1 MEYFCCRKPII
12 LRVIQIKDKRF
23 EVFIPAAQLSEK
35 ISGLAQRLNQDYA
48 DSEPLFIVVLNGA
61 FMFAA
66 DLMKCVSVPCQ
77 LSFVRVASYQ
87 NTQSTGIL
95 TEIIG
100 LQENI
105 LGRHVVVIEDIVDTA
120 LTMHQL
126 VGQLKQKRPASL
138 QIATLLCKPEAMQK
152 SVDLKYVGFE
162 IPNRFVVGYG
172 LDYDGFGRNLPDL
185 YVLAQ

>member
-1 MEYFCCRKPII
+1 
-12 LRVIQIKDKRF
+12 VIQVKDKRF
-23 EVFIPAAQLSEK
+23 EIFISASQLSET
-35 ISGLAQRLNQDYA
+35 IARLAQRINHDYA
-48 DSEPLFIVVLNGA
+48 DKEPLFVAVLNGA

-66 DLMKCVSVPCQ
+66 DLMKCVTIPCR

-105 LGRHVVVIEDIVDTA
+105 ANRHVVIIEDIVDTA
-120 LTMHQL
+120 LTMHRLVKQL
-126 VGQLKQKRPASL
+126 QHKQPASL

-152 SVDLKYVGFE
+152 PVDLKYVGFE

-172 LDYDGFGRNLPDL
+172 LDYDGWGRNLPDL
-185 YVLAQ
+185 YVLQESEE